1 MTSRGQCVAIAGP
14 LLPTFLAFFSCAAAQ
29 TSTLV
34 LTTIYSFTGGADGA
48 YPTGG
53 VTIGGGGVL
62 YGTTQGGGYDVCQ
75 TYRGCGTVFSLTP
88 SESGDGAWTQAV
100 LYEFGTPYDGVL
112 PWAGVVVAP
121 NGVLYGTTLYGG
133 FNDSGTVFNLNPPA
147 SPDGAWTEGYY
158 RFKGGP
164 LDGSSPYAGVIRS
177 GETIYGAT
185 QLGGT
190 WGYGT
195 VFSLT
200 PSGETVL
207 YNFTGGS
214 DGGLPTAGLAM
225 GQGGA
230 LYGTTAEPDPYN
242 NPVAGAVYSLAPP
255 QSPGATWTETV
266 LHRFEK
272 PPGGPAWQ
280 FGKLV
285 IGPGGT
291 LYGTTEL
298 GGSSGWGTVFS
309 LTPPLLPGGAWTENV
324 LYNFTLG
331 SDGGVLEAGV
341 VIGSGGVL
349 YGATTYSDSVS
360 YCGTLFSLTPPALPG
375 GAWTETTLYS
385 FTGGSDGCF
394 AYSLAIG
401 PGGTLYGTTY
411 GGGASSNCLG
421 EGCGTVFSLTP

>member
-1 MTSRGQCVAIAGP
+1 MTSRGHGVARAGQ
-14 LLPTFLAFFSCAAAQ
+14 LLPTFLAFISCAAAQ
-29 TSTLV
+29 TSTPV

-53 VTIGGGGVL
+53 VTIGGDGVL
-62 YGTTQGGGYDVCQ
+62 YGTTQGGGYAVCE

-88 SESGDGAWTQAV
+88 PESEDGAWAQAV
-100 LYEFGTPYDGVL
+100 LYEFGAPYDGVL
-112 PWAGVVVAP
+112 PWAGVIVAP

-147 SPDGAWTEGYY
+147 SPGAAWTEGYY

-164 LDGSSPYAGVIRS
+164 LDGSSPYAGVIRN

-195 VFSLT
+195 VFSLN

-255 QSPGATWTETV
+255 QSPGGTWTETV

-309 LTPPLLPGGAWTENV
+309 LTPPLLPGGAWTEYV

-360 YCGTLFSLTPPALPG
+360 HCGTLFSLTPPTLPG
-375 GAWTETTLYS
+375 GAWTEATLYS

-411 GGGASSNCLG
+411 GGGPSSNCLG